1 MTITKTVYI
10 DSTDTER
17 DDKNQI
23 KVTVGHGLDNISR
36 FCLKSF
42 SIPNSFQNTAYPN
55 NQLHWVE
62 FTRNTVNNT
71 STWSSKKYY
80 IDLSNMDHTYSDNVT
95 LIAYINA
102 RIAEGDKIIETDN
115 DIVSSSHPLTISM
128 NYDEQTY
135 RVSISVSGA
144 TMQKVF
150 MPYAPEDYTLWN
162 QLGFENV
169 TSHDKIQDVVLQLNE
184 NFRFGEYTNNTL
196 EVAGVMNNSDFFKE
210 NNMIN
215 GKVSTGTVVNLTAQD
230 VSRHENHI
238 PKLFITSDRL
248 APDSYVMHNGHL
260 IKTNIIDEVVNDVPK
275 FSYLHKE
282 INTPTWVQPSHN
294 KVTEFDINIL
304 DHNKKVIPAT
314 VMPHFQ
320 LALIFE
326 IADEIEASKELIEAY
341 NNYGYMLAHPT
352 N

>member
-42 SIPNSFQNTAYPN
+42 SIPNSFQNTSFPN
-55 NQLHWVE
+55 NALHWVE
-62 FTRNTVNNT
+62 FTRNTVGSVT
-71 STWSSKKYY
+71 TWSSKKYY
-80 IDLSNMDHTYSDNVT
+80 IDLSGMDHTYSDNVT
-95 LIAYINA
+95 LINYINS
-102 RIAEGDKIIETDN
+102 RIALN
-115 DIVSSSHPLTISM
+115 DIRDFETGDASSSHSMTISM
-128 NYDEQTY
+128 SYNEETY
-135 RVSISVSGA
+135 RVSVSVSNA
-144 TMQKVF
+144 SVQTVF
-150 MPYAPEDYTLWN
+150 MPYAFNDDYTLWD

-169 TSHDKIQDVVLQLNE
+169 TSYYNIQSILTHLQA
-184 NFRFGEYTNNTL
+184 NFSSGDNYTGNTI
-196 EVAGVMNNSDFFKE
+196 EVAQNMNNSDSFKQK
-210 NNMIN
+210 NMIN
-215 GKVSTGTVVNLTAQD
+215 GKVGTTAVNLTAQD

-248 APDSYVMHNGHL
+248 APDSYVMHDGHL

-282 INTPTWVQPSHN
+282 INTPTWVQPSHK

-304 DHNKKVIPAT
+304 DHNKKVIPAEA
-314 VMPHFQ
+314 MPHFQ

-326 IADEIEASKELIEAY
+326 IADEIEVSKELIEAY
-341 NNYGYMLAHPT
+341 NTFGYRLAHPT

>member
-10 DSTDTER
+10 DSTNTER

-42 SIPNSFQNTAYPN
+42 SIPNSFQNTTYPN
-55 NQLHWVE
+55 NALHWVE
-62 FTRNTVNNT
+62 FTRNTVGSVT
-71 STWSSKKYY
+71 TWSSKKYY
-80 IDLSNMDHTYSDNVT
+80 IDLSGMDHTYSDNVT
-95 LIAYINA
+95 LITYINA
-102 RIAEGDKIIETDN
+102 RIAEGNKIIETDTGN
-115 DIVSSSHPLTISM
+115 VSNPHPMTISM
-128 NYDEQTY
+128 NYDEGTY
-135 RVSISVSGA
+135 RVSVSVSGA
-144 TMQKVF
+144 SVQTVF
-150 MPYAPEDYTLWN
+150 MPYKYNDEYTLWD

-169 TSHDKIQDVVLQLNE
+169 ISNDTVPSIVTHLQA
-184 NFRFGEYTNNTL
+184 NFTTGDYSGNT
-196 EVAGVMNNSDFFKE
+196 VTAAQNMNNSDSFKQK
-210 NNMIN
+210 NMIN
-215 GKVSTGTVVNLTAQD
+215 GRVSTAVNLTAQD

-260 IKTNIIDEVVNDVPK
+260 VKTNIIDEVVNDVPK

-304 DHNKKVIPAT
+304 DHNRNVIPAEA
-314 VMPHFQ
+314 MPHFQ
-320 LALIFE
+320 LSLIFE
-326 IADEIEASKELIEAY
+326 IADEIEVSKELIEAY
-341 NNYGYMLAHPT
+341 NTFGYRLAHPT